1 MPKSSNFRDNSWAGK
16 SRMLLLRI
24 LEKYIEWSLWLCTTS
39 KNYDSRIRVKAHWGI
54 PFFIHS
60 TYCVWGVK
68 KCFVLPFPRSPVP
81 PCSPVLPFP
90 PSPVPPFS
98 RSPVL
103 PFSRS
108 PVLPFSRSSVPPFS
122 RSPFLVLLHSFSV
135 PCSPFLV
142 LRSLFSVPR
151 SPFLLLRSPYSV
163 PPTPFPILRSS
174 FSVSRSPFP
183 ALSLPFPVPPLLELR
198 CPFFV
203 PCRSNILLL
212 LWYNSGHFKQ
222 RFPKHL
228 SAMST
233 LIGKKNLWILRI
245 TLDRKKVSDWFIPGG
260 VNWWAVANPVS
271 Y

>member
-1 MPKSSNFRDNSWAGK
+1 
-16 SRMLLLRI
+16 MLLLRI
-24 LEKYIEWSLWLCTTS
+24 LEKYIETS
-39 KNYDSRIRVKAHWGI
+39 KNYDPRIRDKSSLGYSIFYSQHLLCLRSSKM
-54 PFFIHS
+54 F
-60 TYCVWGVK
+60 
-68 KCFVLPFPRSPVP
+68 RSPVP
-81 PCSPVLPFP
+81 LFSCSPL
-90 PSPVPPFS
+90 FS

-108 PVLPFSRSSVPPFS
+108 PVPPFS

-212 LWYNSGHFKQ
+212 L
-222 RFPKHL
+222 
-228 SAMST
+228 
-233 LIGKKNLWILRI
+233 
-245 TLDRKKVSDWFIPGG
+245 
-260 VNWWAVANPVS
+260 
-271 Y
+271 

>member
-1 MPKSSNFRDNSWAGK
+1 MLKSSNFRDNSWAGK

-39 KNYDSRIRVKAHWGI
+39 KNYDSRIRDKSSLGYSIFYSQHLLCLRSSKM
-54 PFFIHS
+54 F
-60 TYCVWGVK
+60 
-68 KCFVLPFPRSPVP
+68 RSPVP
-81 PCSPVLPFP
+81 PFSCSPLFSR
-90 PSPVPPFS
+90 SPVPPFS

-233 LIGKKNLWILRI
+233 VIGKKNLWILRI